1 MPRMVFE
8 AHEVHPSHEV
18 DWTLCRDWEAERQ
31 NRLIRNLMI
40 KEMLQSGRS
49 VQFRSSGD
57 SLKPKVLSGDV
68 TMWEPV
74 TDYSKLKIND
84 IVFCSPQ
91 PKGWFYGH
99 AIQHIEERHG
109 QMYWWIANRKK
120 PPNSNGWCGKDDI
133 FGQLYEV
140 SGVQAGRCA

>member
-18 DWTLCRDWEAERQ
+18 DWTLCRDWEAEIQ

-49 VQFRSSGD
+49 VQFRSSGN
-57 SLKPKVLSGDV
+57 SLKPKVISGDV

-74 TDYSKLKIND
+74 TDHSLLQISD
-84 IVFCSPQ
+84 IVFCCTQ
-91 PKGWFYGH
+91 PKGLFYGH
-99 AIQHIEERHG
+99 AIRYIQESRGET
-109 QMYWWIANRKK
+109 YWWIGNLQN
-120 PPNSNGWCGKDDI
+120 PPSDNGWCCKEHI
-133 FGQLYEV
+133 YGQLYEV
-140 SGVQAGRCA
+140 SGVQADRG

>member
-1 MPRMVFE
+1 MICE
-8 AHEVHPSHEV
+8 AHEVHPSQEV

-74 TDYSKLKIND
+74 TDYSLLQIND

-91 PKGWFYGH
+91 HKGYSYGH
-99 AIQHIEERHG
+99 AIHSIEERLG
-109 QMYWWIANRKK
+109 KTYWWIANLKK
-120 PPNSNGWCGKDDI
+120 TPTINGWCGKEHI
-133 FGQLYEV
+133 YGQLYEV
-140 SGVQAGRCA
+140 SGVQAGRCS